1 MGMEDLSIDITYESF
16 NFLLDSTFNRVKM
29 LNVNIKSKEP
39 LKIILKISSSY
50 PDLDLSNHAKSRS
63 QNILLDCQFKLP
75 LLS

>member
-63 QNILLDCQFKLP
+63 QNIL
-75 LLS
+75 